1 MWGGEGLW
9 PRLRPNSSL
18 SGVLELPSRALSIGI
33 LHTVQ
38 GPLLEETQSK
48 IAGAAHSPN
57 DFGKTFATMVTRPV
71 KSYMCT
77 GSLELINSAAQRQNR
92 DANATGSMSTSP
104 QTQCREDRQN
114 A

>member
-1 MWGGEGLW
+1 MWGSEGLW

-57 DFGKTFATMVTRPV
+57 DFGKTFATMVTRAL
-71 KSYMCT
+71 SN
-77 GSLELINSAAQRQNR
+77 LICVPGA
-92 DANATGSMSTSP
+92 
-104 QTQCREDRQN
+104 
-114 A
+114 